1 MRWHPWALPT
11 LGVAGMTVT
20 ECRGFGRQKG
30 QPEIYRGAEYNI
42 RLLPK
47 AKLEIMV
54 DDSQVDAVVEAI
66 VRSARTGRIGDGK
79 VFVTSLGH
87 AVRIRT
93 GETQALLY
101 SVPALTLVGSIRYTQ
116 LRCGAVVDVH

>member
-1 MRWHPWALPT
+1 MKLVSAVIKPHKLDEVRDALAP

-47 AKLEIMV
+47 AKIEIMV
-54 DDSQVDAVVEAI
+54 DDGQVDAVVEAI

-79 VFVTSLGH
+79 IFVASLGH

-93 GETQALLY
+93 GETQAE
-101 SVPALTLVGSIRYTQ
+101 AL
-116 LRCGAVVDVH
+116 

>member
-1 MRWHPWALPT
+1 MRWHPWAVPT

-66 VRSARTGRIGDGK
+66 MRSARTGRIGDGK
-79 VFVTSLGH
+79 IFVTSLGH

-93 GETQALLY
+93 GETEAAAL
-101 SVPALTLVGSIRYTQ
+101 
-116 LRCGAVVDVH
+116 

>member
-1 MRWHPWALPT
+1 MKLVIAVIKPHKVDEVRDALAP

-20 ECRGFGRQKG
+20 DCRGFGRQKG
-30 QPEIYRGAEYNI
+30 HAEIYRGAEYTT

-54 DDSQVDAVVEAI
+54 DDNQVDAVVEAI
-66 VRSARTGRIGDGK
+66 QHSARTGRIGDGK
-79 VFVTSLGH
+79 IFVTHLSR

-93 GETQALLY
+93 GEVQAD
-101 SVPALTLVGSIRYTQ
+101 AL
-116 LRCGAVVDVH
+116 

>member
-1 MRWHPWALPT
+1 MKSVIAVIKPRKLDEVRDALAP

-54 DDSQVDAVVEAI
+54 DDSQVDAVIEAI
-66 VRSARTGRIGDGK
+66 LHSARTGRIGDGK
-79 VFVTSLGH
+79 IFVTNLGR

-93 GETQALLY
+93 GESQAD
-101 SVPALTLVGSIRYTQ
+101 AL
-116 LRCGAVVDVH
+116 

>member
-1 MRWHPWALPT
+1 MKLVIAVIKPHKLAEVRDALAP

-47 AKLEIMV
+47 AKIEIMV
-54 DDSQVDAVVEAI
+54 DDGQVDAVVEAI

-79 VFVTSLGH
+79 IFVASLGH

-93 GETQALLY
+93 GETQAE
-101 SVPALTLVGSIRYTQ
+101 AL
-116 LRCGAVVDVH
+116 

>member
-1 MRWHPWALPT
+1 MRWHPWALPA

-66 VRSARTGRIGDGK
+66 MRSARTGRIGDGK
-79 VFVTSLGH
+79 VFVTGLGH

-93 GETQALLY
+93 GETEAAAL
-101 SVPALTLVGSIRYTQ
+101 
-116 LRCGAVVDVH
+116 